1 MEVYIVIVFAIVCTI
16 SQFSQ
21 IVIADLVP
29 VHVKEFVEF
38 CGNNGHKYL
47 TIFDDGNSAKYKK
60 IKTQFTYSAT
70 NRSGRFSRN
79 LSKLYVGFLHF
90 IPTNSYQKIFLYEV

>member
-1 MEVYIVIVFAIVCTI
+1 MQVSSTRNSFIKGIKIEVYIVIAIVCTI

-38 CGNNGHKYL
+38 CENNGHKFL
-47 TIFDDGNSAKYKK
+47 TIFDDGNSAEYQRKN
-60 IKTQFTYSAT
+60 SMM
-70 NRSGRFSRN
+70 
-79 LSKLYVGFLHF
+79 KLGMY
-90 IPTNSYQKIFLYEV
+90 

>member
-1 MEVYIVIVFAIVCTI
+1 MEAYIVIVFAIVCTI

-38 CGNNGHKYL
+38 CGVWLIKRHSYIYYISGKKLKN
-47 TIFDDGNSAKYKK
+47 DGIQKK
-60 IKTQFTYSAT
+60 K
-70 NRSGRFSRN
+70 
-79 LSKLYVGFLHF
+79 
-90 IPTNSYQKIFLYEV
+90 

>member
-1 MEVYIVIVFAIVCTI
+1 MELYIVIVIVCTI

-38 CGNNGHKYL
+38 CENNGHKFL
-47 TIFDDGNSAKYKK
+47 TIFDDGNSTEYQRK
-60 IKTQFTYSAT
+60 
-70 NRSGRFSRN
+70 N
-79 LSKLYVGFLHF
+79 LMMKLGMY
-90 IPTNSYQKIFLYEV
+90 

>member
-38 CGNNGHKYL
+38 CENNGHKFL
-47 TIFDDGNSAKYKK
+47 TIFDDGNS
-60 IKTQFTYSAT
+60 TE
-70 NRSGRFSRN
+70 
-79 LSKLYVGFLHF
+79 
-90 IPTNSYQKIFLYEV
+90 YQKKNLLMKIGMY